1 MLLLA
6 QRHGEI
12 EERVASW
19 LNRSFTLL
27 SDEPV
32 QLVAVVDVMA
42 LLRPMKSHPAAM
54 K

>member
-12 EERVASW
+12 EERIAAW
-19 LNRSFTLL
+19 LNRSSTL
-27 SDEPV
+27 SDKPV